1 MEYIADEL
9 KRNGININK
18 KVFKEQMN
26 RMKKE
31 YGPRYEEM
39 MKRAEPE
46 DLTAIFHS
54 MNMNS
59 DARILFYLLLLYYE
73 RQRGVDI
80 VEPLRLVANAMKLEL
95 KKSRKTLWQRFVLY
109 LGIITCTLTHDF
121 VKILL
126 YYSMATLFYV

>member
-1 MEYIADEL
+1 
-9 KRNGININK
+9 
-18 KVFKEQMN
+18 
-26 RMKKE
+26 
-31 YGPRYEEM
+31 M

-59 DARILFYLLLLYYE
+59 DARILSYLLLLYYE

-95 KKSRKTLWQRFVLY
+95 KKSRKTLWQRFVPY

-126 YYSMATLFYV
+126 LYYSMTTLL